1 MTKWTYSVYLSAM
14 KREKGVQNICWQK
27 TDLTGFES

>member
-14 KREKGVQNICWQK
+14 KREKGVQNIDWQK
-27 TDLTGFES
+27 TDLTGF